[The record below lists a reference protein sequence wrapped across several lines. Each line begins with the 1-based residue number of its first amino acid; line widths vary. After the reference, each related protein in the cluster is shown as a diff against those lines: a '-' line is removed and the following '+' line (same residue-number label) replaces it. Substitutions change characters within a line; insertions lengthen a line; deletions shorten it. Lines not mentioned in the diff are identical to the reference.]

1 MATKEVVQ
9 YSKRVSLVSF
19 LIILENLTVLINLL
33 LVVRGLL
40 CLPVSPSFVISTVVI
55 NTKTRSRLTA

>member
-33 LVVRGLL
+33 YVVRGYFVCP
-40 CLPVSPSFVISTVVI
+40 CLRPSS
-55 NTKTRSRLTA
+55 